1 MILTRQNKH
10 KDSFEQLGRTCDLFF
25 CLQVVQTVETVNFPL
40 LQTVETVNFHRID
53 LEGAL
58 RQKVNDGK
66 EG

>member
-25 CLQVVQTVETVNFPL
+25 CLQVNFPL

-66 EG
+66 EGLIF

>member
-25 CLQVVQTVETVNFPL
+25 AYRLQGA
-40 LQTVETVNFHRID
+40 QTVETVNFHRID